1 MLARRLT
8 YAHLQPNHRPMASS
22 RTSRNREGGAQ
33 RRVLERNEMPGTGKR
48 EDGVMPACED
58 QTRLSAAGFE
68 FLHAYRRPPTDRS
81 GFTTTCKR
89 HIYAVR
95 DYAPAI

>member
-1 MLARRLT
+1 
-8 YAHLQPNHRPMASS
+8 MALS

-33 RRVLERNEMPGTGKR
+33 RRMLERNEMPGTGKR

-68 FLHAYRRPPTDRS
+68 FLNATTAPDRS
-81 GFTTTCKR
+81 VGLHYDLQR

-95 DYAPAI
+95 DYAPAIIAG